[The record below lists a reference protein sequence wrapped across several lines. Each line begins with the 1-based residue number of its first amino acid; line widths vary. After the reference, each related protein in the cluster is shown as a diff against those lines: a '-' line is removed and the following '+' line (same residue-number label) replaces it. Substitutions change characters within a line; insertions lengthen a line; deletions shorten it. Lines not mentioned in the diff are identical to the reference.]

1 MSMHSSVSYSTVATS
16 QLSVLLVQLKLNSHT
31 QFLMEST
38 TLGLIPERLISQNPG
53 SNFLFT
59 FCIFYLLFVFTSC
72 AICLEKHF
80 VLT

>member
-53 SNFLFT
+53 SNFAP
-59 FCIFYLLFVFTSC
+59 LLVFTSC